1 MVFDASRWI
10 PQKADSS
17 PSAKGA
23 DRARNDTVF
32 FIWEGRPRKDGV
44 RSVEQTGPEK
54 ETRRHS
60 GRWGVEREADTEI
73 FMLVGGSCA

>member
-1 MVFDASRWI
+1 
-10 PQKADSS
+10 
-17 PSAKGA
+17 
-23 DRARNDTVF
+23 VF